1 MDNVL
6 LRDDSA
12 TSNLGKNIANIL
24 LKSNFDV
31 IEIHLN
37 GDLGTGKTFL
47 TQSILKNSG
56 WSRNVKSPTYTLC
69 EEYDFNNLLFLHIDL
84 YRTNEAEDI
93 LIFDLDRKVNGKKI
107 IIIEWSERLKQ
118 PRPYDMKINLEHK
131 DKSRI
136 ASFDIKNNIF
146 SGLYKNYV

>member
-6 LRDDSA
+6 LKDDSA
-12 TSNLGKNIANIL
+12 TSSLGKNIANIL
-24 LKSNFDV
+24 LKSSFDA

-47 TQSILKNSG
+47 TQSIIKNSG

-93 LIFDLDRKVNGKKI
+93 LIFDLDRKVSGKKI
-107 IIIEWSERLKQ
+107 IIIEWPERLKKT
-118 PRPYDMKINLEHK
+118 RPYDMKINLEHK
-131 DKSRI
+131 DKSRM
-136 ASFDIKNNIF
+136 ASFNIKNNIF
-146 SGLYKNYV
+146 SGLGKNNV

>member
-24 LKSNFDV
+24 LKSSFDV

-47 TQSILKNSG
+47 TQSIIKNSG

-93 LIFDLDRKVNGKKI
+93 LIFDLDRKVSGKK
-107 IIIEWSERLKQ
+107 L
-118 PRPYDMKINLEHK
+118 
-131 DKSRI
+131 
-136 ASFDIKNNIF
+136 
-146 SGLYKNYV
+146 